1 MDTVTRVFC
10 RKVFDHSAMAN
21 NLHNL
26 SLVIIFIF
34 LRKITARDPD
44 PPLSPRAPY
53 LPGPIVIPAS
63 QDFDGNDGPWSSFV
77 VQVGTPAQNVKT
89 LISTAGYQTWA
100 VLPQGCTSSDPPT
113 CSISRGGEFRPNES
127 TTWLANNVTSKGI
140 FSLGLELNLG
150 YAGNNGEYGYDT
162 VALGWQGSG
171 GPSLTQ
177 QIVAGIANKQFYL
190 GIFGL
195 NPRPSNFSSFNY
207 PIPSYMSNLR
217 EQSLIPS
224 ISWGYTAG
232 NQYRLNKVL
241 GSLTLGGYD
250 ASRFIPNNVS
260 FAFNEIDI
268 RDMTVIVK
276 QVTMKAENI
285 SQEFLSKSI
294 AAFVDSTVPYIY
306 LPLEVCEKFEAA
318 FGLTWNDNVKA
329 YLVNDTLNI
338 RLKAQNPSVTFTLG
352 TLTTTNTVNI
362 SLPYAAFDLIADYPL
377 MPNKTRYFP
386 LMRAVNDSQY
396 TLGRTFLQ
404 EA

>member
-1 MDTVTRVFC
+1 MTNTLR
-10 RKVFDHSAMAN
+10 
-21 NLHNL
+21 NL
-26 SLVIIFIF
+26 SLVLIFI
-34 LRKITARDPD
+34 LLPKITARDPD
-44 PPLSPRAPY
+44 LPLSPRAPY
-53 LPGPIVIPAS
+53 LPRPIVIPAS

-113 CSISRGGEFRPNES
+113 CSVSRGGEFRPNES

-150 YAGNNGEYGYDT
+150 YAGNNNGEYGYDT

-171 GPSLTQ
+171 GPSLDQ
-177 QIVAGIANKQFYL
+177 QIVAGIATKQFYL

-195 NPRPSNFSSFNY
+195 NPRPSNFSSFNN

-217 EQSLIPS
+217 KQSLIPS

-260 FAFNEIDI
+260 FAFNEIDN
-268 RDMTVIVK
+268 RDLTVVVK
-276 QVTMKAENI
+276 QVTMQAENV
-285 SQEFLSKSI
+285 SQDLLSKSI

-306 LPLEVCEKFEAA
+306 LPLDVCEKFEAA
-318 FGLTWNDNVKA
+318 FGLAWNAKVQA
-329 YLVNDTLNI
+329 YLVNDTLNN

-362 SLPYAAFDLIADYPL
+362 SLPYAAFDLVADYPL

-386 LMRAVNDSQY
+386 LMRATNDSRY

>member
-1 MDTVTRVFC
+1 MVYDLR
-10 RKVFDHSAMAN
+10 H
-21 NLHNL
+21 L
-26 SLVIIFIF
+26 SWVIIFT
-34 LRKITARDPD
+34 LLQETTARDRD
-44 PPLSPRAPY
+44 LPLLPRAPS
-53 LPGPIVIPAS
+53 LPAPIVIPAS

-77 VQVGTPAQNVKT
+77 IQVGTPAQNVKV

-113 CSISRGGEFRPNES
+113 CGISRGGEFRANES
-127 TTWLANNVTSKGI
+127 TTWVANNVTSKGI

-162 VALGWQGSG
+162 VGLGWQGSG
-171 GPSLTQ
+171 GPSLDQ
-177 QIVAGIANKQFYL
+177 QIVAGIATKQFYL

-195 NPRPSNFSSFNY
+195 NPRPSNFTSFNN
-207 PIPSYMSNLR
+207 PIPSYISNLR
-217 EQSLIPS
+217 KESLIS
-224 ISWGYTAG
+224 SLSWGYTAG

-241 GSLTLGGYD
+241 ESLTLGGYD

-268 RDMTVIVK
+268 RDLTVVVK
-276 QVTMKAENI
+276 QVTMKTENI
-285 SQEFLSKSI
+285 SQDLLSRSI

-306 LPLEVCEKFEAA
+306 LPLDACEKFEAA
-318 FGLTWNDNVKA
+318 FGLTWNTDVQA
-329 YLVNDTLNI
+329 YLVNDTLND
-338 RLKAQNPSVTFTLG
+338 RLKAQNPTVTFTLG

-386 LMRAVNDSQY
+386 LVRAANDSQY
-396 TLGRTFLQ
+396 TLGRSFLQ